1 MKRKETQRYA
11 PNRFNKVFDGRN
23 RRVRGLWERNGVYY
37 AQVQVQSWVGRVPL
51 EHSGTVASATD
62 ALQDLKS
69 KIRAG
74 TFIPPRRQQ
83 AGEELARI
91 FHKMT
96 GFSRLAR
103 VPEEK
108 SRWTALV
115 FWRRHGFGRIPL

>member
-11 PNRFNKVFDGRN
+11 PNRFHKVFDGLN
-23 RRVRGLWERNGVYY
+23 RRVRGLWERHGVYY

-74 TFIPPRRQQ
+74 TFVPPRRQQ
-83 AGEELARI
+83 AGEELVNLS
-91 FHKMT
+91 F
-96 GFSRLAR
+96 LATLCQQ
-103 VPEEK
+103 E
-108 SRWTALV
+108 
-115 FWRRHGFGRIPL
+115 